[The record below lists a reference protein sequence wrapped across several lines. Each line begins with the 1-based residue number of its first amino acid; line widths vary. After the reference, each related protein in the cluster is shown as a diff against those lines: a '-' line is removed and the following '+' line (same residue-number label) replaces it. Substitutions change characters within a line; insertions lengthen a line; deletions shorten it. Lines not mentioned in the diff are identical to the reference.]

1 MLKFT
6 KFKVF
11 ILLLALLLTS
21 FYLAFP
27 YILKSSIRSNFNLEE
42 NRKLFRKWKTFPAP
56 IIMKFRFF
64 LIENPKSAIN
74 GYKLRVKEVG
84 PFAFK

>member
-1 MLKFT
+1 MLKLT

-21 FYLAFP
+21 FYLTFP
-27 YILKSSIRSNFNLEE
+27 YVLKSSIRSNFNLEE
-42 NRKLFRKWKTFPAP
+42 NGKLFRKWKTFPVP

-64 LIENPKSAIN
+64 SIENPNSAIN
-74 GYKLRVKEVG
+74 GYKIRVREVG
-84 PFAFK
+84 PFTFK